1 MAYPICLCCWDA
13 GARRRVGAVT
23 LLALLEDRSR
33 EVAAVAVA
41 VVVVGGCTTP
51 YVGGLFTVYFALA
64 LED

>member
-33 EVAAVAVA
+33 EVAAVAV
-41 VVVVGGCTTP
+41 VVVGGCTTP

>member
-13 GARRRVGAVT
+13 GARRGVGAVT
-23 LLALLEDRSR
+23 LLALLVDRSR
-33 EVAAVAVA
+33 VAP